1 MVPVLIMIA
10 AAIVVAVPAHMSQE
24 ELDRLEA

>member
-1 MVPVLIMIA
+1 MVPVLIVIA
-10 AAIVVAVPAHMSQE
+10 AAVVIAVPAHMSQA